1 MTTEDSERLK
11 RIEQALIGDEAMGH
25 IGIVSRLKDVEDY
38 IEKDKGL
45 KKKVTGGILV
55 LSFVGSVVVSGLM
68 WLLNKIWP

>member
-11 RIEQALIGDEAMGH
+11 RIEQALIGHEAMGH

-45 KKKVTGGILV
+45 KKKL
-55 LSFVGSVVVSGLM
+55 LAVS
-68 WLLNKIWP
+68 WYYHS